1 MAPLKPPAL
10 SKADLLDGLRAMDWF
25 QFEKVVAR
33 LYEKQGY
40 RVNRRGGANPDGGID
55 MVIEKPGLRR
65 AVQCK
70 QWRNSEVGVKPMREF
85 VGALH
90 SDREDFQS
98 GIFVTLR
105 GYSVPAKQLAEL
117 KGIEMLDADD
127 LVRKLEA
134 VGARQDPE
142 ILELLQTKSTE
153 KPQAK
158 PTPAADDSRFRPQV
172 WVSPSPII
180 VPPMAPPEKPQLS
193 RADLLDRLRAIDWF
207 QFEKVVARLYEKQG
221 YVVTRRGGAN
231 PDGGIDMVI
240 EKPGIQRAVQCK
252 QWKAWNVG
260 APAVRNFV
268 GALHIEKFQKG
279 IFVTLR
285 GYTVQAKQ
293 LADDQGIEMLD
304 ADDLARKLES
314 VDARHDPEILALLA
328 DERKFC
334 PKCEAQMVLR
344 TVKNGANAGGHFWGC
359 STYPRCSYRLQSD

>member
-1 MAPLKPPAL
+1 MAKRSKNTDRRIEGILTLVGALALLILGSSGFRQLISDLGMVVLWILGIGVVGLLGFLVVRKLVKNSSSSAWNLGSRRTLREARPLRSYDLASLELLQTKSTEKPQAKPTPAADDSRFRPKVPVPPAKPPAAADDTRFRPQVWASPSPIIVPAPTPPMAPLKPPAL

-55 MVIEKPGLRR
+55 MVIEKPG
-65 AVQCK
+65 
-70 QWRNSEVGVKPMREF
+70 
-85 VGALH
+85 
-90 SDREDFQS
+90 
-98 GIFVTLR
+98 
-105 GYSVPAKQLAEL
+105 
-117 KGIEMLDADD
+117 
-127 LVRKLEA
+127 
-134 VGARQDPE
+134 
-142 ILELLQTKSTE
+142 
-153 KPQAK
+153 
-158 PTPAADDSRFRPQV
+158 
-172 WVSPSPII
+172 
-180 VPPMAPPEKPQLS
+180 
-193 RADLLDRLRAIDWF
+193 
-207 QFEKVVARLYEKQG
+207 
-221 YVVTRRGGAN
+221 
-231 PDGGIDMVI
+231 
-240 EKPGIQRAVQCK
+240 IQRAVQCK
-252 QWKAWNVG
+252 QWKTWNVG

>member
-1 MAPLKPPAL
+1 MAKR
-10 SKADLLDGLRAMDWF
+10 SKNTD
-25 QFEKVVAR
+25 
-33 LYEKQGY
+33 
-40 RVNRRGGANPDGGID
+40 RRIEGI
-55 MVIEKPGLRR
+55 LTL
-65 AVQCK
+65 
-70 QWRNSEVGVKPMREF
+70 
-85 VGALH
+85 VGALALLILGSSGFRQLI
-90 SDREDFQS
+90 SDLGMVVLWIL
-98 GIFVTLR
+98 GIGVVGLLGFLV
-105 GYSVPAKQLAEL
+105 
-117 KGIEMLDADD
+117 
-127 LVRKLEA
+127 VRKLVKNSSSSAWNLGSRRTLREA
-134 VGARQDPE
+134 RPLRSYDLAT
-142 ILELLQTKSTE
+142 LELLQTKLTE

-293 LADDQGIEMLD
+293 LADDQGIEMLA

-314 VDARHDPEILALLA
+314 VDARHDREILELLA

-359 STYPRCSYRLQSD
+359 STYPRCKFRL

>member
-1 MAPLKPPAL
+1 MARRRKNADPVTEGIAALGGLFILFSAVSPGFRQLLSALGTVVLLIFGISLFGLLGFLVVRKLVKDSKSPAWNLGSRRTLREARPLRSYNLATLELVQSKPPAKPPVAEDDRRFQPKVWVSPSPVIVPPAKAPPVEVVYAEFVPPGKFPPLPPPAPPVKPPL
-10 SKADLLDGLRAMDWF
+10 SPADLLDRLRAIDWF

-55 MVIEKPGLRR
+55 LTIEKPGIRR

-70 QWRNSEVGVKPMREF
+70 QWK
-85 VGALH
+85 
-90 SDREDFQS
+90 
-98 GIFVTLR
+98 T
-105 GYSVPAKQLAEL
+105 
-117 KGIEMLDADD
+117 
-127 LVRKLEA
+127 
-134 VGARQDPE
+134 
-142 ILELLQTKSTE
+142 
-153 KPQAK
+153 
-158 PTPAADDSRFRPQV
+158 
-172 WVSPSPII
+172 
-180 VPPMAPPEKPQLS
+180 
-193 RADLLDRLRAIDWF
+193 
-207 QFEKVVARLYEKQG
+207 
-221 YVVTRRGGAN
+221 
-231 PDGGIDMVI
+231 
-240 EKPGIQRAVQCK
+240 
-252 QWKAWNVG
+252 WNVG

>member
-1 MAPLKPPAL
+1 MLGGLCIAL
-10 SKADLLDGLRAMDWF
+10 SLILPGFGQVVSAVGLMLLCLVGMAVLLW
-25 QFEKVVAR
+25 
-33 LYEKQGY
+33 L
-40 RVNRRGGANPDGGID
+40 
-55 MVIEKPGLRR
+55 VIL
-65 AVQCK
+65 
-70 QWRNSEVGVKPMREF
+70 
-85 VGALH
+85 
-90 SDREDFQS
+90 
-98 GIFVTLR
+98 
-105 GYSVPAKQLAEL
+105 
-117 KGIEMLDADD
+117 
-127 LVRKLEA
+127 LVRKLVKNSSSSAWNLGSRRTLREA
-134 VGARQDPE
+134 RPLRSYDLAT
-142 ILELLQTKSTE
+142 LELLQTKLTE

-293 LADDQGIEMLD
+293 LADDQGIEMLA

-314 VDARHDPEILALLA
+314 VDARHDREILELLA

-359 STYPRCSYRLQSD
+359 STYPRCKFRL